1 MRISA
6 IAGFSGF
13 GSYRISSIHGNPYSM
28 NAIQK
33 IGQDN
38 GRSGKPL
45 VLASQ
50 DKEALYV
57 KDYGDLETTKSTAGG
72 DFAEMLSIQES
83 MLSQKEPDRQTDYAS
98 YLNDTIGMM
107 GLQNRLRDQLGGAG
121 FAPFL

>member
-1 MRISA
+1 
-6 IAGFSGF
+6 
-13 GSYRISSIHGNPYSM
+13 M

-33 IGQDN
+33 IGQNN

-45 VLASQ
+45 VLASEE
-50 DKEALYV
+50 KEDLYV
-57 KDYGDLETTKSTAGG
+57 KDYGELDAPKSTASG

-83 MLSQKEPDRQTDYAS
+83 MLSQKHEGRQNDYAS

-121 FAPFL
+121 FTPFL